1 MKMVIDDGARLADA
15 LEAVTKDPS
24 LKESFFTTP
33 LALHSLQSLSSPLKY
48 HKGKGKAKGFGVQP
62 DGTQP
67 PPAPHQQQR
76 PTKGG
81 KGKGKLNGQVLATK
95 TPYDSATLLSS
106 RRNMLCANMFSSL
119 FSPTRPALVAS
130 PGESRFVAS
139 IAVRLLHAMLAGVLA
154 SSLYWVLLLVCWYR
168 RGCFELCFLA
178 STLAG
183 TAESFVRPPS
193 QKESDSSELRVR
205 TA

>member
-119 FSPTRPALVAS
+119 FFTHPARPGDFAWREQVRCIYRRTPSSRSASWCTGFFSVLGSAACMLVPA
-130 PGESRFVAS
+130 
-139 IAVRLLHAMLAGVLA
+139 RLLRT
-154 SSLYWVLLLVCWYR
+154 LLSGFDFCWH
-168 RGCFELCFLA
+168 C
-178 STLAG
+178 
-183 TAESFVRPPS
+183 
-193 QKESDSSELRVR
+193 
-205 TA
+205 